1 MLTPPVGSESM
12 TVKNRIHSPEP
23 CGEGAWQLAAAKH
36 TLVLDGTEWRCSRCL
51 LQVRP
56 QHSAQT
62 ERQACPVG
70 ECRRGGDRWMQGEAG
85 LRELFGR
92 VRCFRQYCTPEGDEE
107 PPTSRHRAGE
117 DPGHQGGAAPG
128 TTAGGKGASGALAH
142 AAAAGVQCRPPS
154 GSASTSGGAEAGE
167 LAAVGDARL
176 GQANP
181 LAAAHGAEERRQ
193 LKHAAPAAVKLPPS
207 DVKLYDGACPPATS
221 NCMTEL
227 APSGQSAAAQADWAD
242 LAQRL
247 RARQVARAASESA
260 AEPAAGTSAE
270 ACRASGA
277 VEPPVAPAHLPVATA
292 AMQHQQRQGTF
303 FATGVGPFS
312 GQTQPAFLQAYEGHA
327 VAFAGRSLWCLKCFE
342 VPRSAHRSWR
352 NGRCGGVRPPTAMPP
367 ALRDAVLRQ
376 PAACSKLHASIRA
389 RWAELAGALRLQ

>member
-1 MLTPPVGSESM
+1 M
-12 TVKNRIHSPEP
+12 
-23 CGEGAWQLAAAKH
+23 Q
-36 TLVLDGTEWRCSRCL
+36 
-51 LQVRP
+51 RP
-56 QHSAQT
+56 Q
-62 ERQACPVG
+62 
-70 ECRRGGDRWMQGEAG
+70 
-85 LRELFGR
+85 
-92 VRCFRQYCTPEGDEE
+92 
-107 PPTSRHRAGE
+107 
-117 DPGHQGGAAPG
+117 
-128 TTAGGKGASGALAH
+128 
-142 AAAAGVQCRPPS
+142 PS
-154 GSASTSGGAEAGE
+154 
-167 LAAVGDARL
+167 
-176 GQANP
+176 N
-181 LAAAHGAEERRQ
+181 
-193 LKHAAPAAVKLPPS
+193 
-207 DVKLYDGACPPATS
+207 CPPATS

-247 RARQVARAASESA
+247 RARQVARAASASA